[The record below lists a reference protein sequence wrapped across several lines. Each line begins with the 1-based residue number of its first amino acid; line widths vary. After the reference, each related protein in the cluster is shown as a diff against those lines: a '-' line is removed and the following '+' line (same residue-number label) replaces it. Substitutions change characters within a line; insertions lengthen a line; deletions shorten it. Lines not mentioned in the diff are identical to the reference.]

1 MLANL
6 QRLARPLKW
15 RAVALNAERIMKRS
29 LAIGLCLLVI
39 GPAFAWDEAQRNTL
53 ARSLATLLASEAAC
67 ELSYSQD
74 AIRQFIDKQVPANDM
89 QFPTELT
96 NSLFFRT
103 EELKEMSTSQKTAH
117 CHQIERI
124 ARSYSFI
131 K

>member
-1 MLANL
+1 MVC
-6 QRLARPLKW
+6 
-15 RAVALNAERIMKRS
+15 AVLNAERIMNRI
-29 LAIGLCLLVI
+29 LAIGLCLLAS
-39 GPAFAWDEAQRNTL
+39 GPALAWDETQRNTL

-74 AIRQFIDKQVPANDM
+74 AIRLFIDKQVPANDM

-96 NSLFFRT
+96 NSLFFRA
-103 EELKEMSTSQKTAH
+103 EELKEMSASQKTAH